1 MVCHTQVAV
10 EVFFVCL
17 FLFCFV
23 FFFLF
28 MDSERN
34 VKSRGEP
41 GVLVSNQRGH
51 YSFFFEAQVEL
62 IKLLERDLQ

>member
-1 MVCHTQVAV
+1 
-10 EVFFVCL
+10 
-17 FLFCFV
+17 
-23 FFFLF
+23 